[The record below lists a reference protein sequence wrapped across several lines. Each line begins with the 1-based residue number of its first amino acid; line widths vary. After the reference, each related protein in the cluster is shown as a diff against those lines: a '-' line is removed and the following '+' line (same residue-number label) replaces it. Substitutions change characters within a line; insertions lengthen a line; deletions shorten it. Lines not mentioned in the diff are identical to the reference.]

1 MIDGRNVDYIGIVD
15 ETYRIRNSIEDTK
28 EHLKTAVSQDLFA
41 WYNSK
46 SQELINVLEEIECQ
60 LLDKNDNR
68 Y

>member
-1 MIDGRNVDYIGIVD
+1 MIDGRNVDYMRVID
-15 ETYRIRNSIEDTK
+15 KTHLIRNNIEDTK

-41 WYNSK
+41 WYDSK
-46 SQELINVLEEIECQ
+46 SRELINVLEEIECQ